1 MNTKNIETHSNEVFL
16 IISKIID
23 LLPIIK
29 DQKRSIAHNKKNLRK
44 AMQWSIKIKH

>member
-1 MNTKNIETHSNEVFL
+1 MNTKNIEAYSNEIFL

-29 DQKRSIAHNKKNLRK
+29 DHKGSIAHDKKSPKRY
-44 AMQWSIKIKH
+44 AMIDLN